1 MDCDNFLI
9 FITYGKFADYLY
21 FIYFFNSLF
30 AIESLPSDA
39 VAQNADGG
47 K

>member
-1 MDCDNFLI
+1 MDCDSFLI
-9 FITYGKFADYLY
+9 FITYGKFADNLH
-21 FIYFFNSLF
+21 FTYFFNSLF
-30 AIESLPSDA
+30 AIESLPSDV

>member
-1 MDCDNFLI
+1 MHCDNFLI
-9 FITYGKFADYLY
+9 IITYGKFADNLY
-21 FIYFFNSLF
+21 FHFNSLF

>member
-1 MDCDNFLI
+1 MQI
-9 FITYGKFADYLY
+9 FCTFT
-21 FIYFFNSLF
+21 YFFNSLF

-47 K
+47 KQVIFY